1 MKISKVEPQK
11 KNKKR
16 CSIYIDGDFRFGLT
30 KELALKYD
38 LKEGD
43 EISETEI
50 KDILLQEEKA
60 KIRNRAFK
68 ILHYRQRSTRELRKR
83 LIRIGFDATLVDSVI
98 EDLRAD
104 NTLNDE
110 QFAQA
115 FISDYTTLRPKGNR
129 FIIHELLKR
138 GISRDVISELLAKRD
153 ERTLIKRFIEKKL
166 SHLDK
171 AKPKERQKIVRRLL
185 HHGFTSDIIYEV
197 INEKTG
203 VYDEE

>member
-1 MKISKVEPQK
+1 VKISKVEPQK
-11 KNKKR
+11 KNKNR

-50 KDILLQEEKA
+50 NDMLLQEEKG

-83 LIRIGFDATLVDSVI
+83 LIRIGFDVALVDSVI
-98 EDLRAD
+98 EDLRAESA
-104 NTLNDE
+104 LNDE

-115 FISDYTTLRPKGNR
+115 FISDYTALKPKGNK
-129 FIIHELLKR
+129 FIINELLKR
-138 GISRDVISELLAKRD
+138 GISQEVISELLDKRD
-153 ERTLIKRFIEKKL
+153 ERTLIKRFIERKL

-171 AKPKERQKIVRRLL
+171 AKPKERQKIIRRLL
-185 HHGFTSDIIYEV
+185 YHGFTSDIIYEV
-197 INEKTG
+197 INE
-203 VYDEE
+203 Y